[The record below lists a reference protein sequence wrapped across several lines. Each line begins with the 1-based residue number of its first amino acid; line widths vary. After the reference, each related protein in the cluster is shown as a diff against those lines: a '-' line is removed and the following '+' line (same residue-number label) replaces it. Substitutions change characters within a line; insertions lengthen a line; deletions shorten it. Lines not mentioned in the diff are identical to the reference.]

1 MKKLEKLAAKA
12 VNSIIGIE
20 TYGWPPVCFGVIYQ
34 PSRPE
39 KKPCGKNK
47 ISNNAEKNEL
57 IVAENNYHRPDI

>member
-34 PSRPE
+34 PSRPA
-39 KKPCGKNK
+39 KKPSGKNK
-47 ISNNAEKNEL
+47 ISDNAEKNEVIL
-57 IVAENNYHRPDI
+57 AGNISHRPDI